1 MYAYVNK
8 CNPVIFAEDIDTL
21 VNEIYTDNEI
31 EVVDK
36 YNLYYEIYEKNKDSG
51 EFVPTGEYILKAIM
65 R

>member
-8 CNPVIFAEDIDTL
+8 CNPVIYAENIDTL
-21 VNEIYTDNEI
+21 LGELYTETEI
-31 EVVDK
+31 ELVNK
-36 YNLYYEIYEKNKDSG
+36 YNLYYEIYEWDEDNE